1 MPTFYHWLASGFY
14 LLEEYDGKGP
24 EMGVTLGPVP
34 GKNAVMNEIRSRAGT
49 DVPHIV
55 ILAGGTASRNLTITL
70 IRQGVRVTRLVPAWD
85 SGGSSKSI
93 RETLRILPVGD
104 IRQALMTMAYA
115 EGHAG
120 DVVRIFNARLSETGN
135 AAALARELAFYAQG
149 THPVIKAMK
158 PDIAEA
164 ILRYLRVFIAA
175 AGPGFDLRR
184 GSIGNFILTGALL
197 AEEGDINAAILAFK
211 SLCGIAG
218 NVWPVS
224 QDSDLT
230 LQAALKDGRSIDGQH
245 LITALGEEEA
255 AMGIAAVT
263 LGAATANPQALAAI
277 ADADAIV
284 YGPGSFFTSILPH
297 LLVEGVAA
305 AIGQARVPKILV
317 GNMLEDRE
325 TRRLSVDEM
334 AERLRHAGAGQPVL
348 SHLLA
353 HESAVP
359 GERVVGAARFV
370 ARRVT
375 PLPGIAV
382 IARDFEDPW
391 HRGQHDAGLLA
402 SEILQ
407 LSTEGV
413 RHAR

>member
-1 MPTFYHWLASGFY
+1 
-14 LLEEYDGKGP
+14 
-24 EMGVTLGPVP
+24 MGVTPGPVP

-49 DVPHIV
+49 GRPHIV
-55 ILAGGTASRNLTITL
+55 ILAGGTASRNLTIAL

-93 RETLRILPVGD
+93 REALRILPVGD

-135 AAALARELAFYAQG
+135 AAALARELAFYADG

-158 PDIAEA
+158 PEIAAA
-164 ILRYLRVFIAA
+164 ILGYLKVFIAA
-175 AGPGFDLRR
+175 VGPDFDLRR

-197 AEEGDINAAILAFK
+197 AADGDINAAILAFK

-218 NVWPVS
+218 DVWPVS
-224 QDSDLT
+224 QDRDLT
-230 LQAALKDGRSIDGQH
+230 LRAALKDSRSVAGQH
-245 LITALGEEEA
+245 LITALGEADA
-255 AMGIAAVT
+255 AVGIAAVT
-263 LGAATANPQALAAI
+263 LGAATANPRALAAL

-297 LLVEGVAA
+297 LLVAGVAG
-305 AIGQARVPKILV
+305 AIGRARAPKILI

-370 ARRVT
+370 ARAARS
-375 PLPGIAV
+375 LPDIAV
-382 IARDFEDPW
+382 LARDFEDPW

-407 LSTEGV
+407 LSAEGV

>member
-1 MPTFYHWLASGFY
+1 M
-14 LLEEYDGKGP
+14 
-24 EMGVTLGPVP
+24 TLGRVF
-34 GKNAVMNEIRSRAGT
+34 GKTALMNEIPPSTGT
-49 DVPHIV
+49 SGPHIV

-70 IRQGVRVTRLVPAWD
+70 IRQGARVTRLVPAWD

-93 RETLRILPVGD
+93 REALHILPVGD

-149 THPVIKAMK
+149 THPVLKAMK
-158 PDIAEA
+158 PEIAAA
-164 ILRYLRVFIAA
+164 ILRYLGIFITA
-175 AGPGFDLRR
+175 AGPGFDMRR

-224 QDSDLT
+224 QDRDLT
-230 LQAALKDGRSIDGQH
+230 LRAALKDGRPIEGQH

-255 AMGIAAVT
+255 AVGIAAVT
-263 LGAATANPQALAAI
+263 LDAAAANPRALAAI

-284 YGPGSFFTSILPH
+284 YGPGSFYTSILPH
-297 LLVEGVAA
+297 LLIDEIAA
-305 AIGQARVPKILV
+305 AIGRSGAPKILI

-334 AERLRHAGAGQPVL
+334 AERLRHAGAGRPVL

-359 GERVVGAARFV
+359 GDRVVGAARFV
-370 ARRVT
+370 ARQVR
-375 PLPGIAV
+375 PLPDIAV

-391 HRGQHDAGLLA
+391 HRGQHDAGFLA
-402 SEILQ
+402 SKILQ
-407 LSTEGV
+407 LAAEGV